1 LDFIVKDLNHQ
12 LSNLQN
18 DVEWISLIF

>member
-18 DVEWISLIF
+18 DVEWFSLIF